1 MIVLDASVLIGHLDR
16 ADAHHD
22 RAQELLLQVA
32 DQDLAASTI
41 TLAEVLVAPARARQL
56 DRATAALHE
65 LRVRS
70 VSLGEDAHVR
80 LATLRAGTGLKLP
93 DCCVLLAAEQVHAAV
108 ATFDDRL
115 AAASRDRGH
124 LVLGAYPPG

>member
-1 MIVLDASVLIGHLDR
+1 
-16 ADAHHD
+16 
-22 RAQELLLQVA
+22 
-32 DQDLAASTI
+32 
-41 TLAEVLVAPARARQL
+41 
-56 DRATAALHE
+56 

-70 VSLGEDAHVR
+70 VPFEDDAHIR

-115 AAASRDRGH
+115 AAAGRDHGH
-124 LVLGAYPPG
+124 LVLGASPPG